1 MKIVKK
7 LIPIVLQMVMD
18 VFISCQV
25 VLHINKVQKFV
36 NKWLDQMEYVKQDK
50 MDIVVQ
56 YHAWML
62 QILIKQTLHV
72 LVIYQIV
79 LVMEMDV
86 LKWLLVIYLL
96 NR

>member
-1 MKIVKK
+1 
-7 LIPIVLQMVMD
+7 
-18 VFISCQV
+18 
-25 VLHINKVQKFV
+25 
-36 NKWLDQMEYVKQDK
+36 MEYVKQDK

-86 LKWLLVIYLL
+86 LK
-96 NR
+96 

>member
-36 NKWLDQMEYVKQDK
+36 NK
-50 MDIVVQ
+50 
-56 YHAWML
+56 
-62 QILIKQTLHV
+62 
-72 LVIYQIV
+72 
-79 LVMEMDV
+79 
-86 LKWLLVIYLL
+86 
-96 NR
+96 